1 MKKIPFV
8 LIILDGFGY
17 REAPEHNPTRTTPTP
32 TIDRL
37 YAENPYVLIEAS
49 GEAVGLPKGQMGNS
63 EVGHLHIGA
72 GRKVPQ
78 DLVRI
83 NQAIQQGDFFN
94 NTIIVDAIQTAQKND
109 KAVHVIGLLSDGGV
123 HSHVDHIEAL
133 LKCIHQNGVTK
144 NYLHAITDGRDT
156 PPQSAR
162 AQLERINTL
171 GFGKIISLCGRYYAM
186 DRDQR
191 WDRTQLCYDL
201 LTQNIAAFQSNNAL
215 TALEAAYARGEK
227 DEFILPTIVGE
238 PIAIQDGDVIIFANF
253 RADRAR
259 QLTHAFMDENF
270 TAFVRTKKIALSA
283 YVTLTEY
290 YEEAQIKVAFPP
302 FSLHNTLGEYLAS
315 KGLTQLRLAE
325 TEKYAHVTYF
335 MNGGIETPNKG
346 ESRQLIPSPKI
357 ATYDL
362 QPEMSAIAVTDAL
375 TFAIE
380 SGEYDVII
388 CNYANPDMIGHTGNV
403 IAAEQAMIVI
413 DACLARVLI
422 ALKKVSGEALITA
435 DHGNIECM
443 YDGKT
448 NQPHTAH
455 TQNLV
460 PLIYVGRP
468 ATVSAITEVTGA
480 LDDVAPT
487 LLYLMGLEKPVEMTG
502 HHLFELGTRS
512 LQ

>member
-1 MKKIPFV
+1 MKKTPFV

-17 REAPEHNPTRTTPTP
+17 RESPLHNPTRSTDTP

-37 YAENPYVLIEAS
+37 YAENPYTLIEAS
-49 GEAVGLPKGQMGNS
+49 GEAVGLPEGQMGNS
-63 EVGHLHIGA
+63 EVVHLHIGA

-83 NQAIQQGDFFN
+83 NQAIKQGDFFKN
-94 NTIIVDAIQTAQKND
+94 PMIVEAVQLAQKNN

-123 HSHVDHIEAL
+123 HSHIDHIEAL
-133 LKCIHQNGVTK
+133 LTLIHQQGVTK

-156 PPQSAR
+156 PPQSAH
-162 AQLERINTL
+162 APLERINAL
-171 GFGKIISLCGRYYAM
+171 GFGKIASLCGRYYAM

-191 WDRTQLCYDL
+191 WDRTKRYYDL
-201 LTQNIAAFQSNNAL
+201 LTQGIAAFQADNAIA
-215 TALEAAYARGEK
+215 ALEAAYARGEK
-227 DEFILPTIVGE
+227 DEFILPTTIGE
-238 PIAIQDGDVIIFANF
+238 PITIEDGDVVIFANF

-259 QLTHAFMDENF
+259 QLTQAFMDEHV
-270 TAFVRTKKIALSA
+270 TAFVRTKKIRLSA

-290 YEEAQIKVAFPP
+290 YEEAEINVAFPSL
-302 FSLHNTLGEYLAS
+302 SLHNTLGEYLAS
-315 KGLTQLRLAE
+315 QGLTQLRLAE

-335 MNGGIETPNKG
+335 MNGGIETPNRG

-362 QPEMSAIAVTDAL
+362 QPEMSALAVTDAL
-375 TFAIE
+375 VSAIE
-380 SGEYDVII
+380 SGKYDVII
-388 CNYANPDMIGHTGNV
+388 CNYANPDMIGHTG
-403 IAAEQAMIVI
+403 IEAAAEQALVVI
-413 DACLARVLI
+413 DACLARVLT

-443 YDGKT
+443 YDETTK
-448 NQPHTAH
+448 QPHTAH
-455 TQNLV
+455 TTNLV

-468 ATVSAITEVTGA
+468 AKVSSTTGA

-487 LLYLMGLEKPVEMTG
+487 LLYLMGLEKPAEMTG
-502 HHLFELGTRS
+502 EALFR